1 MRAFRISLIVIGVLV
16 TGTLAGLGV
25 FAWWLVGTEA
35 GARWAFDWVPRAH
48 LAELRVQSV
57 EGRLLGPLRIEG
69 LKLEVPG
76 AQVELDHAS
85 LNWSP
90 LALLR
95 SQARVAELDA
105 GTLVIRLRE
114 RDDVPR
120 DSTPPRVPHIPLAVI
135 IERAHVAR
143 LEIHFPAQDAP
154 DPAAPPPD
162 PQVVEQAL
170 VEGFEWIGP
179 HFSVARL
186 GGRHALVGSIE
197 AKARARLASSTVNV
211 EELSVIE
218 RDARQSAT
226 PLRIQAHG
234 KIQLDDTSSTLA
246 LSWTHLRWPL
256 LGDPQVT
263 SREGHL
269 DLEGT
274 LRDLRARGSI
284 GLGERGTVQG
294 EGRYAAEQ
302 IQADVKWTDLQWPL
316 EGAPPRVR
324 SGTGTLKIEGTPA
337 AYRYVLDA
345 RLAAE
350 GKEGL
355 ARANGSGGLDHVV
368 LDALQLRVARATVD
382 GHARITWSPQVIAD
396 ADLRVRDLDP
406 GLIAPQWPGRINGRV
421 RARTQVDE
429 GQPPHVEFDAKFAD
443 SRLRDWPLAL
453 DAKGTAIGSSV
464 RLDAFRATSGQTR
477 LEGHGQVTPPF
488 DAQARLDSP
497 DLAALWPGLKG
508 RAGLDLRLRGSL
520 ELPHVVARGQIEQFE
535 YDDTISVERVDVDGD
550 VDLAGAWR
558 LDLDV
563 RDVKGPVEVKQARA
577 RVDGRASAHSVSLE
591 IHAKPAD
598 VAWEFQGAYDPV
610 RHAWNGVLASG
621 HLQPTGLLRWTLE
634 EPAALRA
641 DATRVQLEPGCWRA
655 GDSRVCAQAIRE
667 PSRLRGAFRLEQLD
681 FAYFAS
687 FLPAGW
693 TLTGG
698 VDGTG
703 MVELH
708 DGRLSEARAD
718 LSTDPVEVHRDG
730 QLLLQADRGT
740 LLMEEVAGRVVTR
753 LRLPLQG
760 GTVSFDGE
768 IAPGAGDYATR
779 PLQGHLEVKLD
790 DLGFLRV
797 AGEEIRQVSGRIEGK
812 MDWTGTLLQPRP
824 SGDLRLE
831 NGALSL
837 ATPGIDLTELRAR
850 IGTDTGGGALR
861 IEASAK
867 SGGGTLQV
875 QGSADVM
882 AVPPTMKLD
891 IRGEQ
896 FQAADM
902 AEARAWVSPRLE
914 LSLRGDRLD
923 LRGDIEVPRAEIT
936 PPTFDSGIGASSD
949 QVIVTGEQ
957 TAIEE
962 TGMQVYA
969 DVRVMLGTKVRFE
982 GFGLKTRLEGSVRAF
997 EEPGRPSSGRGE
1009 VRLVEGRYKAYGQ
1022 DLAITN
1028 GRLLFNGGPLTEP
1041 AIEIRATR
1049 KPTDEVEVGVLVRGT
1064 LDKPVF
1070 TLFSTPAMPRERQLS
1085 WLVLGRSIEEG
1096 GGADERAMLA
1106 NAALSLGMTGTDFL
1120 AQNLRGGLGLDDIS
1134 IGAEAGEQADQA
1146 RFTVGKYLSPKLYV
1160 SYGVGIFQPGQVF
1173 KLLYELGHGFKFSTE
1188 SGVHTGGDLLYSL
1201 ER

>member
-1 MRAFRISLIVIGVLV
+1 
-16 TGTLAGLGV
+16 
-25 FAWWLVGTEA
+25 
-35 GARWAFDWVPRAH
+35 
-48 LAELRVQSV
+48 
-57 EGRLLGPLRIEG
+57 LGPLRIEG

-76 AQVELDHAS
+76 AQIELDRAN
-85 LNWSP
+85 LVWSP

-95 SQARVAELDA
+95 GEARVAELGA

-114 RDDVPR
+114 RDDEPR
-120 DSTPPRVPHIPLAVI
+120 DSTPARVPRLPVAVLV
-135 IERAHVAR
+135 ERADLAR
-143 LEIHFPAQDAP
+143 LEIHLPPPGTA
-154 DPAAPPPD
+154 DPAAPPPE
-162 PQVVEQAL
+162 PEIVEQAK
-170 VEGFEWIGP
+170 VERFEWIGP
-179 HFSVARL
+179 RFSVARL
-186 GGRHALVGSIE
+186 GARHARVGALE
-197 AKARARLASSTVNV
+197 VAARAQLAPATVDV
-211 EELSVIE
+211 EELTLIE
-218 RDARQSAT
+218 RDSQPSAT
-226 PLRIQAHG
+226 PLRLQARG
-234 KIQLDDTSSTLA
+234 KVRLDDAPSTLA

-256 LGDPQVT
+256 PGDAQVT

-269 DLEGT
+269 DVEGT
-274 LRDLRARGSI
+274 LDNLRARGAF
-284 GLGERGTVQG
+284 GLGDRGKVQG

-302 IQADVKWTDLQWPL
+302 IHADLQWTDLDWPL
-316 EGAPPRVR
+316 QGAAPRVH
-324 SGTGTLKIEGTPA
+324 SAVGTIKVEGTPES
-337 AYRYVLDA
+337 YRYALDG

-382 GHARITWSPQVIAD
+382 GHARIAWSPQVMAD

-406 GLIAPQWPGRINGRV
+406 GLIAPAWPGRINGRV
-421 RARTQVDE
+421 QARTQFPE
-429 GQPPHVEFDAKFAD
+429 GQPPRVEFDARLAD

-453 DAKGTAIGSSV
+453 EARGSAIGSSV
-464 RLDAFRATSGQTR
+464 RLDMLRANSGQTR
-477 LEGHGQVTPPF
+477 LEGRGQVTPPF

-508 RAGLDLRLRGSL
+508 RAALDLRLRGPL
-520 ELPHVVARGQIEQFE
+520 ELPHVVARGRVEQFE
-535 YDDTISVERVDVDGD
+535 YDDTVSVARLDVDGD

-563 RDVKGPVEVKQARA
+563 SEVKGPVEVKQARA
-577 RVDGRASAHSVSLE
+577 RVNGRASAHTLNLE
-591 IHAKPAD
+591 VDAEPAQ
-598 VAWEFQGAYDPV
+598 VAWELRGAYEPV
-610 RHAWNGVLASG
+610 RHTWSGVLAAG
-621 HLQPTGLLRWTLE
+621 HLQPNGLPRWTLE
-634 EPAALRA
+634 ESAALRLDGA
-641 DATRVQLEPGCWRA
+641 RVQLEPACWSA
-655 GDSRVCAQAIRE
+655 GDSRVCAQVTRE

-687 FLPAGW
+687 FLPSGW
-693 TLTGG
+693 TLGGG

-708 DGRLSEARAD
+708 DGQLSEARAD
-718 LSTDPVEVHRDG
+718 LSTDPIEVHRDG
-730 QLLLQADRGT
+730 QLLLQAERGT

-753 LRLPLQG
+753 VRLPLQG
-760 GTVSFDGE
+760 GTVLFDGE

-797 AGEEIRQVSGRIEGK
+797 AGEEIRTVSGRIEGT
-812 MDWTGTLLQPRP
+812 MDWAGTLQQPRP
-824 SGDLRLE
+824 RGELRLDD
-831 NGALSL
+831 GALSL

-850 IGTDTGGGALR
+850 IGTGTGDGTLR
-861 IEASAK
+861 IDASAK

-875 QGSADVM
+875 QGTADVV
-882 AVPPTMKLD
+882 ALPPTMNLT

-902 AEARAWVSPRLE
+902 AEARAWISPRLE

-936 PPTFDSGIGASSD
+936 PPSFDSGIGTSSD
-949 QVIVTGEQ
+949 QVIVTGEES
-957 TAIEE
+957 AVEE
-962 TGMQVYA
+962 AGMQVHA
-969 DVRVMLGTKVRFE
+969 DVRVILGPKVRFE
-982 GFGLKTRLEGSVRAF
+982 GFGLKTRLEGSVRAI
-997 EEPGRPSSGRGE
+997 EEPGRPGSGRGE

-1022 DLAITN
+1022 DLAIST

-1049 KPTDEVEVGVLVRGT
+1049 KPREDVEVGVLVRGK
-1064 LDKPVF
+1064 LDKPEF
-1070 TLFSTPAMPRERQLS
+1070 SLFSTPAMPRERQLS

-1096 GGADERAMLA
+1096 GDADERAMLA
-1106 NAALSLGMTGTDFL
+1106 NAALSLGLSGTDFL
-1120 AQNLRGGLGLDDIS
+1120 AQNLTGGLGLDDIS

-1173 KLLYELGHGFKFSTE
+1173 KLLYELGRGFKFSTE
-1188 SGVHTGGDLLYSL
+1188 SGVHTGGDLLYSI